1 MCGVCRGRAGNMPM
15 VPPPYVC
22 TACQQVL
29 PVQDVARH
37 LARCEP
43 SGRELDLVARE
54 SVRRLVAERILHLEN
69 LLPPLYHWSQPGHG
83 LPVDDMLLFFQ
94 SDYPSVSIDD
104 FASHE
109 AADFW
114 IRKNLGGDQVARGF
128 SADAYI
134 VQRGDVFSV
143 VVSKTRF
150 YFDFLLQGFFDSQQE
165 LAALRQY
172 TF

>member
-1 MCGVCRGRAGNMPM
+1 MCGVCRGWAGNMPM

-54 SVRRLVAERILHLEN
+54 SVRRLVVERILHLEN
-69 LLPPLYHWSQPGHG
+69 LLPPLYHWSQPGYG
-83 LPVDDMLLFFQ
+83 LPVDGLLLFFQ
-94 SDYPSVSIDD
+94 SDHPSVSIDD
-104 FASHE
+104 FAAHE
-109 AADFW
+109 DADFW
-114 IRKNLGGDQVARGF
+114 IRKTLGGDQVARGF
-128 SADAYI
+128 SAHAYI

-143 VVSKTRF
+143 VVSKTRL
-150 YFDFLLQGFFDSQQE
+150 YFDSLLQGFFDSAEE
-165 LAALRQY
+165 LAALRRY
-172 TF
+172 RF

>member
-1 MCGVCRGRAGNMPM
+1 MPM

-29 PVQDVARH
+29 PVQDVARN

-43 SGRELDLVARE
+43 SDRKLDLMARE
-54 SVRRLVAERILHLEN
+54 SVRRLVAEWILHLEN
-69 LLPPLYHWSQPGHG
+69 LLPRSITGRSQAMGFQSTTCFI
-83 LPVDDMLLFFQ
+83 FFQ

-114 IRKNLGGDQVARGF
+114 IRKTLGGDQVARGF

-134 VQRGDVFSV
+134 VQRGDVFSG
-143 VVSKTRF
+143 VVSKTRL
-150 YFDFLLQGFFDSQQE
+150 YFDSLLQGFFDSQQE

-172 TF
+172 RF

>member
-1 MCGVCRGRAGNMPM
+1 MPWAGRQHADG
-15 VPPPYVC
+15 PP
-22 TACQQVL
+22 
-29 PVQDVARH
+29 
-37 LARCEP
+37 
-43 SGRELDLVARE
+43 
-54 SVRRLVAERILHLEN
+54 SVRMHRLPAGAAHPRCV
-69 LLPPLYHWSQPGHG
+69 
-83 LPVDDMLLFFQ
+83 
-94 SDYPSVSIDD
+94 DYPSVSIDD

-128 SADAYI
+128 SADVYI

-143 VVSKTRF
+143 VVSKTRL